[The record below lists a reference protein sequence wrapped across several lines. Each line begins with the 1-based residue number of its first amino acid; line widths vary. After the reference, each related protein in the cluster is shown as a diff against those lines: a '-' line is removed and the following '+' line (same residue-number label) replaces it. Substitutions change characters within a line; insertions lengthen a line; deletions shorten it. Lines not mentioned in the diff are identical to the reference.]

1 MSAILAR
8 RTTGAPRPRNR
19 VLGNVGLGLAAVWL
33 GLMILCALVPFWLAP
48 YNPLEQHLDAVL
60 APPWGEYL
68 LGTDNVGRDVFS
80 RLIWGARPALI
91 GVVIALGTALVLGI
105 LWGLIAGYVG
115 GWVDMVLMR
124 VADVF
129 LAFPSAVL
137 SIAIST
143 ILGGTL
149 AVTMVAVGIALSP
162 SIARLMRSGAL
173 VVRDREYVE
182 ASRMYGYGLWHRM
195 IRHVLPNALLPVM
208 VQVTIFAGVTLLA
221 QTGLGFLG
229 IGVQP
234 PEASWGSSLGE
245 SFRYMNYN
253 FLMTLIPGL
262 VVVTTVLSLYTLGDR
277 LRDRFADGRTT

>member
-1 MSAILAR
+1 MSAVLARAATAPRARSRGILAR
-8 RTTGAPRPRNR
+8 
-19 VLGNVGLGLAAVWL
+19 VGFWAAVLWL
-33 GLMILCALVPFWLAP
+33 GLMILCAIVPFWLAP
-48 YNPLEQHLDAVL
+48 YDPIVQHLDSVL
-60 APPWGEYL
+60 APPSPEFW
-68 LGTDNVGRDVFS
+68 LGTDGIGRDVFS
-80 RLIWGARPALI
+80 RLVWGARPALI
-91 GVVIALGTALVLGI
+91 GVVIAMGTMLILGI
-105 LWGLIAGYVG
+105 LWGLISGYVG
-115 GWVDMVLMR
+115 GVVDLLLMR

-129 LAFPSAVL
+129 LAFPSALL

-149 AVTMVAVGIALSP
+149 AVSMVAVGIALAP

-195 IRHVLPNALLPVM
+195 VRHVFPNALLPVM
-208 VQVTIFAGVTLLA
+208 VQVTVFAGITLLA

-245 SFRYMNYN
+245 SFRYMNFN
-253 FLMTLIPGL
+253 IWMTIIPGL
-262 VVVTTVLSLYTLGDR
+262 VVVMTVLSLYAVGDR
-277 LRDRFADGRTT
+277 LRDRFADGAPG

>member
-8 RTTGAPRPRNR
+8 RTTSARVRTPRILSRI
-19 VLGNVGLGLAAVWL
+19 GLWAAIVWL
-33 GLMILCALVPFWLAP
+33 ALMILCALVPFLLSP
-48 YNPLEQHLDAVL
+48 YNPLEQYLDHVL
-60 APPWGEYL
+60 ETPSAQFW
-68 LGTDNVGRDVFS
+68 LGTDAVGRDVFS
-80 RLIWGARPALI
+80 RLVWGARPALI
-91 GVVIALGTALVLGI
+91 GVVIALGTTLVLGV
-105 LWGLIAGYVG
+105 LWGLLAGYVG

-129 LAFPSAVL
+129 LAFPSALL

-149 AVTMVAVGIALSP
+149 AVTMVAVGIALAP
-162 SIARLMRSGAL
+162 SIARLMRSGAI

-195 IRHVLPNALLPVM
+195 VRHVFPNAFLPVM
-208 VQVTIFAGVTLLA
+208 VQLTIFAGVTLLA

-245 SFRYMNYN
+245 SFRYMNFN
-253 FLMTLIPGL
+253 IWMTIIPG
-262 VVVTTVLSLYTLGDR
+262 VVVVLTVLSLYTVGDH
-277 LRDRFADGRTT
+277 LRDRFAEGRR